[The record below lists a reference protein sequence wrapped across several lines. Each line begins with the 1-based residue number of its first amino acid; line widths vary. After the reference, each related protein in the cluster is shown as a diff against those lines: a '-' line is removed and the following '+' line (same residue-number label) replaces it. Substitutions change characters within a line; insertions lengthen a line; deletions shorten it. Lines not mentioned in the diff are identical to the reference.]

1 MFISFA
7 ASRSGGF
14 KSWSDAH
21 PSTGNDDDCPSGA
34 NVVALAV
41 PSFGDVQAVEQPG
54 CPRVV
59 PDVSVSL

>member
-21 PSTGNDDDCPSGA
+21 PSTGNDDNDSSGA

-41 PSFGDVQAVEQPG
+41 PSFDDVEVVEQPG
-54 CPRVV
+54 CPWVV
-59 PDVSVSL
+59 PDLSVSL